1 MEETSQE
8 SEPPKT
14 VSPMPPAKEL
24 SNPVDRLSST
34 SVVKQPP
41 ALVKATPL
49 ESDKSSSNC
58 KDSNSDITPSTVI
71 IVKEKVTSNSKP
83 VDKPN
88 VLEEKDTVEKRYSPS
103 PSREI
108 VNNVSHPPLPPSTV
122 VRPNDTKGENGT
134 GNELQN
140 WEPVDL
146 SLTSKTSME
155 SEKTSKR
162 KTPSP
167 VPQQVTV
174 TTAERRERSPELDTK
189 TPQNPS
195 LKPETFAKQTNSS
208 WQNLGDALS
217 IREDIPK
224 DLTVVSRV
232 SPEEGAVEIVPRKIS
247 PTPKLIDRAFHSKKI
262 SPTLGKLEN
271 VIERIKPSS
280 VPVNNE
286 QNADLNVSPVRQ
298 NETVSHPRLVSPPP
312 NSQEKLVKSDAIET
326 KKKSARPEIH
336 EKANE
341 PRKAS
346 DHIVTKHTK
355 VKPGLENIVARLGNV
370 PMNSDHNVAKA
381 VRTISY
387 IDGSKESGERAETS
401 VLEKEEV
408 KTDATFV
415 DKNEKARSKDSVSSS
430 ESGDKSDKTSSS
442 ESENDKESSPD
453 CSSTSENIDKSD
465 KPSTTGSVPPVPV
478 GEGSVISTE
487 KELPASQKHVENVQ
501 QKSLESKPGM
511 TGKFDSDSKISSNV
525 QDKEKIE
532 KGKNTETTGTDVET
546 SLPMKEQMI
555 TKEKRESSDNLEM
568 EVRLPVG
575 DKLNVSATEN
585 QAKSVK
591 HLTTAEASE
600 KTPPEN
606 SEKGLELKENTP
618 PPFEITSEVN
628 RGRDL
633 PKTANNTA
641 APTRTSPTIE
651 NKEKKDSSAPEGVS
665 DPDNVASDTEYKE
678 KCTEKAT
685 PSPQNTEPMPSETK
699 EEHDEKAVKAKKSSP
714 VSGGDK
720 EAKPQNSSPVP
731 DDSEKEAKPQKSS
744 PVPDDSEKEVKSK
757 KSSPEPCDKKE
768 VKPTKSSPKP
778 DGSDKEAKPKRS
790 SPVPCEND
798 KHAKPKKSSQEP
810 DDSAEVAEC
819 KKSSQMPGDNEKSTK
834 PKKSS
839 PVPDVIDKDTKT
851 KKSSPVPDG
860 SEKNA
865 KPKKS
870 SPAPEGSKKE
880 AKLKKSS
887 LVSDDSEKE
896 AKSKKSS
903 TNTGCNQKTGKAK
916 KASPAPEIVEK
927 PAKAKKVSPANE
939 KQEDPTKGKKV
950 LPSDTTEK
958 ATKYR
963 KASPGPDGPGKK
975 GKTKKVSQVS
985 EGPGKVSKARKVS
998 PGPETTGKSTKSRKV
1013 SPAPRKEKK
1022 ENNDK
1027 QTEEKGGTSTIEHTS
1042 GAEAASLPSNSQSVD
1057 TEPITEKPDKKLEL
1071 KPTVTIS
1078 GDTAGVCKMVTV
1090 PALTSPEVLAKVVKS
1105 KKASITAIGKEKPKK
1120 SAAATGGKVP
1130 KSKKSALAS
1139 DAKEKAPKAKKTTP
1153 TPDSVEKSTK
1163 GKKST
1168 VQDDKEKDTKCEK
1181 LPVVEGVPKV
1191 KSRKASPAPENI
1203 EKETTSENAQKVE
1216 KPKKS
1221 PSPTKRKVNTDNK
1234 DSGEGPVQK
1243 KKRTSKK
1250 VVDESAEKNKEQA
1263 TEPDVK
1269 PVKKKKGTA
1278 GKKATEKVKAA
1289 EGNNIES
1296 EPMEQEAKDT
1306 DKTTEEI
1313 KTVKPKKGKATKAAK
1328 AEAAAEEG
1336 KQVAPA
1342 TGKKGKKAPAA
1353 RKKKQVEVEESDPD
1367 FVLEEETTDSDI
1379 SVRPRIGE
1387 RHSERQSNKKQ
1398 SPSPRRGRSK
1408 SPKKMKVDEE
1418 MTEIETEEEEIP
1430 AKKGKKTAGKKK
1442 EPMTREKVSKAH
1454 QGKEAAA
1461 KGGAKGQATRKKAV
1475 KKKSS
1480 EIPSSDTEIEESEA
1494 SQDANAD
1501 EAQIKTPDISQ
1512 KGRKRTPKPIP
1523 EDEISPEVK
1532 KKKRK
1537 NKKKMEEQEG
1547 QEEDLNDIKGIEI
1560 ITKGTDDIINVKPK
1574 VPKSKPNRKVAKK
1587 SAVAKDSVLESETE
1601 SENSKSKPQHVAE
1614 TDTSKDNETTATE
1627 SVENSQ
1633 ESLSEQQGQTIPKE
1647 TEPSGSGS
1655 HAPPPGYVSDVYE
1668 KPSSNQGSV
1677 TESQIDYSERL
1688 EDQEDELLSA
1698 KIPIVY
1704 TGTAPKT
1711 PPPIQPHQARED
1723 MKLSY
1728 GGTVPQRVSNIP
1740 LQAAAGHE
1748 DGDQDSNNSSDTIDY
1763 NPDEEAPPKIAAG
1776 SGLPDPDSRAALE
1789 QRIMA
1794 ELAEVSKPRKK
1805 RKANRIFQCSQ
1816 CSFVVSIYQ
1825 HINSLLVR

>member
-1 MEETSQE
+1 
-8 SEPPKT
+8 
-14 VSPMPPAKEL
+14 MPPAKES

-71 IVKEKVTSNSKP
+71 TVKEKVTSNSISGTVGNFKA

-88 VLEEKDTVEKRYSPS
+88 VLEEKDTVEKRSSPS
-103 PSREI
+103 PSRQI

-167 VPQQVTV
+167 VSQQITV

-262 SPTLGKLEN
+262 SPALGKLEN

-298 NETVSHPRLVSPPP
+298 NEIVNHPRLVSPPP
-312 NSQEKLVKSDAIET
+312 NSQEKLAKSDPIET

-387 IDGSKESGERAETS
+387 IDSSKESGERAETS

-415 DKNEKARSKDSVSSS
+415 DKSEKMGSRDSVSSS

-442 ESENDKESSPD
+442 ESENDKKSSPD
-453 CSSTSENIDKSD
+453 CLSTSENIDKSN
-465 KPSTTGSVPPVPV
+465 KPSTTGSVPPVPF
-478 GEGSVISTE
+478 GEGSIISTE
-487 KELPASQKHVENVQ
+487 KELPASQKHVQNVQ
-501 QKSLESKPGM
+501 QKSLESKPEM
-511 TGKFDSDSKISSNV
+511 TGKLDSDSKISSNV
-525 QDKEKIE
+525 QDKEKVGE
-532 KGKNTETTGTDVET
+532 EKNTETTGTDVET

-585 QAKSVK
+585 QDKSVK
-591 HLTTAEASE
+591 HLTKAEASE

-606 SEKGLELKENTP
+606 SEKGVELKENTP

-628 RGRDL
+628 QGLEL
-633 PKTANNTA
+633 PKTTSNTA
-641 APTRTSPTIE
+641 APTRASPTIE
-651 NKEKKDSSAPEGVS
+651 NEEKKDSSAPEGVS
-665 DPDNVASDTEYKE
+665 DPDNVASVASDTECKE
-678 KCTEKAT
+678 KSTEKAT
-685 PSPQNTEPMPSETK
+685 PPPQNTEPKPSETK
-699 EEHDEKAVKAKKSSP
+699 VVQDEKAVKAKKSSS
-714 VSGGDK
+714 VSDGDK
-720 EAKPQNSSPVP
+720 EG
-731 DDSEKEAKPQKSS
+731 KPQKSA
-744 PVPDDSEKEVKSK
+744 PVPDDSEKEVKPK

-768 VKPTKSSPKP
+768 AKSTKSCPEP
-778 DGSDKEAKPKRS
+778 DESDKEAKPKRS

-798 KHAKPKKSSQEP
+798 KQAKPKKSSPEP
-810 DDSAEVAEC
+810 DESAKEAEC
-819 KKSSQMPGDNEKSTK
+819 KKSSPVLGDKEKNTK
-834 PKKSS
+834 PKKNS
-839 PVPDVIDKDTKT
+839 PVPDVIDKDPKP
-851 KKSSPVPDG
+851 KKSSAVPDG
-860 SEKNA
+860 SEKSA
-865 KPKKS
+865 KPKKG
-870 SPAPEGSKKE
+870 SPGPEGSKKE

-903 TNTGCNQKTGKAK
+903 ATPECNQKTGKAK
-916 KASPAPEIVEK
+916 KASPVPEIAEK
-927 PAKAKKVSPANE
+927 PAKAKKVSPATE

-950 LPSDTTEK
+950 SPSDTTEK
-958 ATKYR
+958 ATKHR
-963 KASPGPDGPGKK
+963 KASPGPHGPGKK
-975 GKTKKVSQVS
+975 GKTKKVSQAS
-985 EGPGKVSKARKVS
+985 EGTGKVSKVRKVS
-998 PGPETTGKSTKSRKV
+998 PGPETTVKSTKSRKV

-1027 QTEEKGGTSTIEHTS
+1027 QTEEKGETTTTEHTS
-1042 GAEAASLPSNSQSVD
+1042 GAEAASLPLNSQTVD
-1057 TEPITEKPDKKLEL
+1057 IEPITEKPDKKLEL

-1153 TPDSVEKSTK
+1153 TPDSGEKSTK

-1191 KSRKASPAPENI
+1191 KSKKASPAPENI

-1263 TEPDVK
+1263 AEPDVK

-1278 GKKATEKVKAA
+1278 GKKATEKTKAA

-1408 SPKKMKVDEE
+1408 SPKKIKVDDE

-1454 QGKEAAA
+1454 QGKEAVA

-1587 SAVAKDSVLESETE
+1587 SAVAKDSVLESETG
-1601 SENSKSKPQHVAE
+1601 SKNLQSKPQHVAE

-1627 SVENSQ
+1627 SVEISQ
-1633 ESLSEQQGQTIPKE
+1633 ESLPAKQGQTVPKE
-1647 TEPSGSGS
+1647 TEPSGGGS
-1655 HAPPPGYVSDVYE
+1655 NAPPPGYASDVYE

-1711 PPPIQPHQARED
+1711 PPPVQPHQARED

-1740 LQAAAGHE
+1740 LQATAGHE

-1776 SGLPDPDSRAALE
+1776 SGPTDPDSRAALE

-1816 CSFVVSIYQ
+1816 CSFVVST
-1825 HINSLLVR
+1825 